1 MRSVIDIRYVREA
14 GFSPTVVNVFTET
27 SKAAATL
34 RKLMDERDLERA
46 AKKQARELE
55 KLRMAA

>member
-1 MRSVIDIRYVREA
+1 MRSVIDIRYVVEQ
-14 GFSPTVVNVFTET
+14 GFSPEVVNVFTET
-27 SKAAATL
+27 SRAASTL

-46 AKKQARELE
+46 ARKQARELE

>member
-1 MRSVIDIRYVREA
+1 MRSVIDIRYVVEQ
-14 GFSPTVVNVFTET
+14 GFSPEVVNVFTET
-27 SKAAATL
+27 SRAAATL

-46 AKKQARELE
+46 ARKQARELE